1 MLSFEGWALQY
12 PEAARALAETCGG
25 FPMLPADGTRDEDES
40 AAQRAEA
47 DAQRAARL
55 SIARQGAMSWRNNVG
70 ALATKTRHDC
80 PQCRFRFEESRPPLR
95 YGLAND
101 SAALNKRVKSSDLI
115 LAIPRII
122 RPQDVGKKIAQLGAV
137 ECKRPG
143 WKYTGNEREAAQL
156 AFLSIVAD
164 LGGFATFSTGEVTL

>member
-1 MLSFEGWALQY
+1 MLSFEGWAMQY

-25 FPMLPADGTRDEDES
+25 FPMLPAADNTEADES
-40 AAQRAEA
+40 TAQRS
-47 DAQRAARL
+47 ARL
-55 SIARQGAMSWRNNVG
+55 SIARAGAMSWRNNVG
-70 ALATKTRHDC
+70 ALPTKTRHEC
-80 PQCRFRFEESRPPLR
+80 PSCRFKFEETRPPLR

-122 RPQDVGKKIAQLGAV
+122 QPRDVGKKFAQFGAV
-137 ECKRPG
+137 ECKRAG

-156 AFLSIVAD
+156 AFLSIVAE
-164 LGGFATFSTGEVTL
+164 LGGFATFSTGEVSL